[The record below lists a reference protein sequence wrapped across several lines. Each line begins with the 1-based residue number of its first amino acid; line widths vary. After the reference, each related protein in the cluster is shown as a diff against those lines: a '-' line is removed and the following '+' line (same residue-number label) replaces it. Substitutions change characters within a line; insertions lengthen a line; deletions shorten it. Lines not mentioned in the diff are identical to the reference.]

1 MKKVKEFFVRN
12 KRKIL
17 SILLVLLVLIA
28 ISVAAMFIMS
38 ACGVLHFEDD
48 GIHLNN
54 DLFDDFI
61 SSWYGWVIL
70 ILLQIIITSLLCFVP
85 GASMAFILL
94 IQTFFPKAWQAFIL
108 AYSGVVFSSLIMYLL
123 GRIGGYKI
131 CEKLLGS
138 EDCKKASDL
147 LNHKG
152 AVYFPFM
159 MMFPIFPDDAL
170 VMIAGTLRMSM
181 KWFAPSILIGRG
193 IGVATIIFGL
203 AIIPYDKFTSPFH
216 WILFILLCAAFIFGV
231 FFAAHKFNVFLENHS
246 KKKHHTEPTAT
257 NTLEE
262 SSKIDDPAIENES
275 GEVSADAEE
284 NANIT

>member
-12 KRKIL
+12 KKKIL
-17 SILLVLLVLIA
+17 SLLLVLLVLIA

-54 DLFDDFI
+54 EFFLDFI

-70 ILLQIIITSLLCFVP
+70 ILLQVIITSLLCFVP

-94 IQTFFPKAWQAFIL
+94 IQTFFPKAWQAFLL

-123 GRIGGYKI
+123 GRVGGYKI

-159 MMFPIFPDDAL
+159 MMFPVFPDDAL

-181 KWFAPSILIGRG
+181 KWFAPSILLGRG
-193 IGVATIIFGL
+193 IGVAAIIFGL
-203 AIIPYDKFTSPFH
+203 AVIPYEKFTSPFH
-216 WILFILLCAAFIFGV
+216 WILFILLCAAFIFAV